1 MRLYFFQLLTK
12 TRLRELVK
20 EVDPNEQLEE
30 DVEEL
35 MLQISDDFVDELVR
49 AACVF
54 AKHRKSNIVE
64 VKDVQLY
71 LGNLQN
77 YIKLIVIII
86 LSTVVTEALVTL

>member
-1 MRLYFFQLLTK
+1 MFLIKIFTIINLLLNKHCFFFQLLTK
-12 TRLRELVK
+12 ARLRELVK

-30 DVEEL
+30 DVEDL
-35 MLQISDDFVDELVR
+35 MLELSNDFVDELVR

-71 LGNLQN
+71 LGNLN
-77 YIKLIVIII
+77 K
-86 LSTVVTEALVTL
+86 